1 MKNTAT
7 SLGLAFLLSAVAVIV
22 VFVQVVF
29 VQAEAANSRSGD
41 VLEAERACA
50 KAWVDADIAT
60 LDRFIANDY
69 VEMIAEPVREGVAA
83 HWRTQTK
90 QGWLD
95 LVRSR
100 QKKYVSVEIRNEKVF
115 LHGDD
120 LATVLGEYSQTVI
133 KDGKQ
138 YNETG
143 PEIDTWKKRNG
154 HWQVIS
160 SVFP

>member
-1 MKNTAT
+1 ME
-7 SLGLAFLLSAVAVIV
+7 V
-22 VFVQVVF
+22 
-29 VQAEAANSRSGD
+29 
-41 VLEAERACA
+41 
-50 KAWVDADIAT
+50 
-60 LDRFIANDY
+60 
-69 VEMIAEPVREGVAA
+69 
-83 HWRTQTK
+83 
-90 QGWLD
+90 
-95 LVRSR
+95 
-100 QKKYVSVEIRNEKVF
+100 RNEKVF

-138 YNETG
+138 SNETG

>member
-1 MKNTAT
+1 MKPTMI
-7 SLGLAFLLSAVAVIV
+7 SLGLASLLCTVAVIV
-22 VFVQVVF
+22 VFA
-29 VQAEAANSRSGD
+29 QADAASSESED
-41 VLEAERACA
+41 VLVAERACA

-60 LDRFIANDY
+60 LDRFIADDY
-69 VEMIAEPVREGVAA
+69 VEMWAEPVSGAAA
-83 HWRTQTK
+83 HWKTQTK
-90 QGWLD
+90 QQWLD
-95 LVRSR
+95 LVRTR
-100 QKKYVSVEIRNEKVF
+100 QEKYVSVDVRNEKVF
-115 LHGDD
+115 RHGDD

-138 YNETG
+138 SIETG